1 MRGNEDRDR
10 DSSKGDPVESKR
22 KIPTVSVEWLENAAA
37 DLEVSANASRETWA
51 LLGLSHRYSEN
62 IGRAHAMRHAARMK
76 LDYDRRLFLRTVG
89 LKV

>member
-10 DSSKGDPVESKR
+10 DSSKGDPVETKR

-76 LDYDRRLFLRTVG
+76 LDYDRRMFLRTVG

>member
-10 DSSKGDPVESKR
+10 DSSKGEPVETKR
-22 KIPTVSVEWLENAAA
+22 KLPTVSVEWLENAAA

-76 LDYDRRLFLRTVG
+76 LDYDRRMFLRTVG

>member
-1 MRGNEDRDR
+1 MRETEDRDR
-10 DSSKGDPVESKR
+10 DSSKGDPVEAKR
-22 KIPTVSVEWLENAAA
+22 KLPTVSVEWLENAAA

-76 LDYDRRLFLRTVG
+76 LDYDRRMFLRTVG

>member
-1 MRGNEDRDR
+1 M
-10 DSSKGDPVESKR
+10 ESER
-22 KIPTVSVEWLENAAA
+22 KVPTGSVEWKENAAA
-37 DLEVSANASRETWA
+37 DLEVSAKASRETWA
-51 LLGLSHRYSEN
+51 VLGIAHRYGEN